1 MDSYLDKIQKTIDD
15 IAQNI
20 INKEYQI
27 INLCG
32 PSGTGKSHIVENV
45 AAKLKD
51 KANNIAVIQLF
62 GDMGK
67 KSIPYFPFNQYLE
80 YNSSWKKGLG
90 PFIEGIPY
98 LGVGIR
104 HIIDTTDCRHILGNK
119 RDIKDNATF
128 SRNLS
133 FSKELFLLFKRFSH
147 IAIICDDVHNF
158 DQDSIDYL
166 RDIITE
172 FNIKGLNCFDCL
184 TLKLNPSTLDAIKS
198 NFRIFEQ
205 DNVRQYIK
213 VRNDLSKD
221 LLDLQDK
228 INNIVEG
235 FTGDFR
241 KNVVG
246 LGTFFL
252 TLVVVRV
259 VANGQ
264 WKGAFSTQ
272 IVLLSFVFIALSV
285 VLLIYSRRN
294 LEQREKLYT
303 KHYGQL
309 RERYKLLL
317 SNEEADKIFED
328 SDPNKVGTHSNYINC
343 QKKTYTLI
351 WIVMLV
357 VLSLFL
363 VGVWCFNLFESTNL
377 FKIIKAIVLCC
388 TKNM

>member
-172 FNIKGLNCFDCL
+172 FNIKGERISVLASYSI
-184 TLKLNPSTLDAIKS
+184 TGQKNPYTFSRYNNLRIDLHYPSKTEIVPILHQWGLDTTNNIDDVDAIYAATGGHLVLLNQVCRFYS
-198 NFRIFEQ
+198 Q
-205 DNVRQYIK
+205 SDN
-213 VRNDLSKD
+213 DF
-221 LLDLQDK
+221 K
-228 INNIVEG
+228 INTDNDE
-235 FTGDFR
+235 
-241 KNVVG
+241 
-246 LGTFFL
+246 
-252 TLVVVRV
+252 
-259 VANGQ
+259 
-264 WKGAFSTQ
+264 
-272 IVLLSFVFIALSV
+272 
-285 VLLIYSRRN
+285 
-294 LEQREKLYT
+294 
-303 KHYGQL
+303 
-309 RERYKLLL
+309 
-317 SNEEADKIFED
+317 
-328 SDPNKVGTHSNYINC
+328 
-343 QKKTYTLI
+343 
-351 WIVMLV
+351 
-357 VLSLFL
+357 LF
-363 VGVWCFNLFESTNL
+363 
-377 FKIIKAIVLCC
+377 
-388 TKNM
+388 